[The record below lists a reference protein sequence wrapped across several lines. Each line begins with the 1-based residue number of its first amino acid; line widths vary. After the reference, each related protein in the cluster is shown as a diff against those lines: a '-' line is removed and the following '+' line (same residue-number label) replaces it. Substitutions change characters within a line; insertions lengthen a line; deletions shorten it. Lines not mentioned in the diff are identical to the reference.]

1 MSEHPDEDLI
11 DLVQAEVIDLSKE
24 HEPSLVEVSCSAV
37 VRKAAERSLHEL
49 ESHRDHAPWVVVCAD
64 TSEVIAASPSF
75 DPDASPDWH
84 ARLDDGVRSDRDG
97 VPLVLVGL
105 GTAGRLDSDDA
116 AAGAAQLVVH
126 ALSEIV
132 VAEHRAAIATARAG
146 RAEALAATDA
156 LTGLGNQR
164 AWWERIAEEDARIQ
178 RSESSAVVAVID
190 LDGLKTIN
198 DERGH
203 LHGDLVLRLAART
216 LRRAMRSCD
225 VVARVGGDE
234 FAVLAVDFDG
244 DPSVINDRIAKA
256 LEEAEIHASVGVAV
270 PSPGTSIIDAYARAD
285 RAMYASKRSR
295 HRQPSAGA

>member
-1 MSEHPDEDLI
+1 
-11 DLVQAEVIDLSKE
+11 VIDLSNE
-24 HEPSLVEVSCSAV
+24 PEPSLVEVSCSAA
-37 VRKAAERSLHEL
+37 VRRAAERSLHEL
-49 ESHRDHAPWVVVCAD
+49 ESHSGHAPWVVVCPD
-64 TSEVIAASPSF
+64 TSELIAASPSF
-75 DPDASPDWH
+75 DPDDSPDWH
-84 ARLDDGVRSDRDG
+84 SRLDDGVRWDRDG
-97 VPLVLVGL
+97 VPLVVLGL
-105 GTAGRLDSDDA
+105 GVAGTLKGDDSA
-116 AAGAAQLVVH
+116 AHAAQLVAH

-198 DERGH
+198 DQRGH
-203 LHGDLVLRLAART
+203 LHGDLLLRLAART
-216 LRRAMRSCD
+216 LRQTLRSCD
-225 VVARVGGDE
+225 VLARVGGDE
-234 FAVLAVDFDG
+234 FAVLAVDFEG
-244 DPSVINDRIAKA
+244 DPSVLHDRIAKA
-256 LEEAEIHASVGVAV
+256 LEVAEIPASVGVAV

-295 HRQPSAGA
+295 RRGEAATGG